1 MPYSDINPLDWST
14 VQPHVDA
21 LLATELGRDSV
32 ESWLQRWGDLTAI
45 LHETRSQINRD
56 VSENTADEEAEK
68 RFLLFVEQIMPQAKI
83 AAQALK
89 NKLLAF
95 QDYTPQADGDRPGP
109 MVMMMKRFRTEAVIF
124 REENVPLQ
132 SELTKLGNEYEKL
145 VGGMTI
151 EWEGKEETLPQA
163 RLHLRDKDR
172 ATREKAWRL
181 EMARFGAERDKL
193 NELYLQ
199 MLLLRRQVAKNAD
212 FDNYR
217 DYRWK
222 EFARFD
228 YTPDDCFTFH
238 DAIEHEVVP
247 RAAQLYAE
255 RAEKLGLDPLRP
267 WDTEVDLHGELLRP
281 FEDAAELEEGCY
293 RIFQRVDPLLAEHFT
308 AMRDGFLD
316 LASRPNKAPGGFC
329 SSFPIRR
336 KPYIFMNAV
345 GTHRDVGTLLHEG
358 GHAFHFMESSQ
369 QPLHHLT
376 SRRLIWNYGG
386 PMEFKEVAS
395 MAMELLSAPYLE
407 KSEGGFYEEADARRA
422 HAEQLRGIV
431 RFLPYMAV
439 VDAFQHWVYAAS
451 SHDVAAAS
459 SHDVA
464 AADLDAKWSELWDR
478 FMVGIDHG
486 GLQAEKETGWHRKLH
501 IFSVPFYYVEYGLAQ
516 LGALQVWRNA
526 LTDQS
531 QAVADYRAALALGD
545 TRPLPEL
552 FSAAG
557 ATFAFDRETV
567 GDLMTLVFRKLAELE
582 A

>member
-21 LLATELGRDSV
+21 LLATELSRDNA
-32 ESWLQRWGDLTAI
+32 ESWLQRWSDLTAI
-45 LHETRSQINRD
+45 LHESRSQIYRD

-95 QDYTPQADGDRPGP
+95 EDYTPQADA
-109 MVMMMKRFRTEAVIF
+109 VMMMKRFRTEAVIF
-124 REENVPLQ
+124 REENVPIQ

-151 EWEGKEETLPQA
+151 EWEGKEETMPQA
-163 RLHLRDKDR
+163 TLHLREKDR
-172 ATREKAWRL
+172 AAREKAWRL
-181 EMARFGAERDKL
+181 MMARFGAERDRL

-199 MLLLRRQVAKNAD
+199 MLSLRRQVAKNAG

-217 DYRWK
+217 DYQWK

-267 WDTEVDLHGELLRP
+267 WDTEVDLHGEPLRP

-293 RIFQRVDPLLAEHFT
+293 RIFQRVDPLLAEYFT

-316 LASRPNKAPGGFC
+316 LASRPNKAPGGYC
-329 SSFPIRR
+329 SSFPVRR

-369 QPLHHLT
+369 QPL
-376 SRRLIWNYGG
+376 IWNYGS
-386 PMEFKEVAS
+386 PMEFCEVAS

-407 KSEGGFYEEADARRA
+407 KSKGGFYGEADARRA

-439 VDAFQHWVYAAS
+439 VDAFQHWVYVDAPQ
-451 SHDVAAAS
+451 
-459 SHDVA
+459 DVA

-486 GLQAEKETGWHRKLH
+486 GLRAEKETGWHRKEH

-526 LTDQS
+526 LADQA

-557 ATFAFDRETV
+557 ATFAFDRQTV
-567 GDLMTLVFRKLAELE
+567 GDLMTLIFEKLAELE

>member
-21 LLATELGRDSV
+21 LLATELSRDNA
-32 ESWLQRWGDLTAI
+32 ESWLQRWSDLTAI
-45 LHETRSQINRD
+45 LHESRSQIYRE

-95 QDYTPQADGDRPGP
+95 EDYTPQADA
-109 MVMMMKRFRTEAVIF
+109 VMMMKRFRTEASIF
-124 REENVPLQ
+124 REENVLLQ

-151 EWEGKEETLPQA
+151 EWEGKEETMPQA
-163 RLHLRDKDR
+163 TLHLREKDR

-181 EMARFGAERDKL
+181 MMARFGAERDRL

-199 MLLLRRQVAKNAD
+199 MLSLRRQVAKNAG
-212 FDNYR
+212 FNNYR

-255 RAEKLGLDPLRP
+255 RAEKLGLDTLSP
-267 WDTEVDLHGELLRP
+267 WDTEVDLHGEPLRP

-293 RIFQRVDPLLAEHFT
+293 RIFQRVDPVLAEYFT
-308 AMRDGFLD
+308 AMRNGFLD
-316 LASRPNKAPGGFC
+316 LASRPNKAPGGYC

-369 QPLHHLT
+369 QPL
-376 SRRLIWNYGG
+376 IWNYGS
-386 PMEFKEVAS
+386 PMEFCEVAS

-407 KSEGGFYEEADARRA
+407 KSNGGFYEEADARRA

-439 VDAFQHWVYAAS
+439 VDAFQHWVYVDAPQ
-451 SHDVAAAS
+451 
-459 SHDVA
+459 DVA

-478 FMVGIDHG
+478 FMAGIDYS
-486 GLQAEKETGWHRKLH
+486 GLQAEKETGWHRKEH

-567 GDLMTLVFRKLAELE
+567 GDLMTLIFEKLAELE

>member
-21 LLATELGRDSV
+21 LLATELGRDNA
-32 ESWLQRWGDLTAI
+32 ESWLQRWSDLTAI
-45 LHETRSQINRD
+45 LHESRSQIYRE

-89 NKLLAF
+89 SKLLAF
-95 QDYTPQADGDRPGP
+95 EDYTPQADA
-109 MVMMMKRFRTEAVIF
+109 VMMMKRFRTEASIF

-132 SELTKLGNEYEKL
+132 SELVKLGNEYEKL

-151 EWEGKEETLPQA
+151 EWEGKEETMPQA
-163 RLHLRDKDR
+163 TLHLREKDR
-172 ATREKAWRL
+172 AAREKAWRL
-181 EMARFGAERDKL
+181 MMARFGAERDRL

-199 MLLLRRQVAKNAD
+199 MLSLRRQVAKNAG

-217 DYRWK
+217 DYQWK

-255 RAEKLGLDPLRP
+255 RAEKLGLDPLSP
-267 WDTEVDLHGELLRP
+267 WDTEVDLHGEPLHP

-293 RIFQRVDPLLAEHFT
+293 RIFQQVDPVLAEYFT

-329 SSFPIRR
+329 SSFPVRR

-369 QPLHHLT
+369 QPL
-376 SRRLIWNYGG
+376 IWNYGS
-386 PMEFKEVAS
+386 PMEFCEVAS

-407 KSEGGFYEEADARRA
+407 KSNGGFYEEADARRA
-422 HAEQLRGIV
+422 HAEQLHGIV

-439 VDAFQHWVYAAS
+439 VDAFQHWVYVDAPQ
-451 SHDVAAAS
+451 
-459 SHDVA
+459 DVA
-464 AADLDAKWSELWDR
+464 AADLDAKWSELWNR
-478 FMVGIDHG
+478 FMVGIDYSS
-486 GLQAEKETGWHRKLH
+486 LQAEKETGWHRKEH
-501 IFSVPFYYVEYGLAQ
+501 IFSVPFYYIEYGLAQ

-531 QAVADYRAALALGD
+531 QSVADYRAALVLGD

-567 GDLMTLVFRKLAELE
+567 GDLMTLIFEKLAELE
-582 A
+582 R

>member
-21 LLATELGRDSV
+21 LLATELSRDNV
-32 ESWLQRWGDLTAI
+32 ESWLQRWSDLTAI
-45 LHETRSQINRD
+45 LSECRSQIHRE
-56 VSENTADEEAEK
+56 VSEDTADEEAEK
-68 RFLLFVEQIMPQAKI
+68 RFLLFVEQIMPQARI
-83 AAQALK
+83 ADQALK

-95 QDYTPQADGDRPGP
+95 EDYSPPADNA
-109 MVMMMKRFRTEAVIF
+109 MMMKRFRTEASIF
-124 REENVPLQ
+124 REENVRLQ

-151 EWEGKEETLPQA
+151 EWEGKEKTMPQA

-181 EMARFGAERDKL
+181 EMASFGAERDRL

-199 MLLLRRQVAKNAD
+199 MLSLRRQVAKNAD

-217 DYRWK
+217 DHRWK

-255 RAEKLGLDPLRP
+255 RAEKLGLDALRP
-267 WDTEVDLHGELLRP
+267 WDTEVDLHGEPLRP
-281 FEDAAELEEGCY
+281 FEDAAELEEGSY
-293 RIFQRVDPLLAEHFT
+293 RIFQRVDPVLAEHFSV
-308 AMRDGFLD
+308 MRDGFLD
-316 LASRPNKAPGGFC
+316 LASRPNKAPGGYC
-329 SSFPIRR
+329 SSFPVRR

-345 GTHRDVGTLLHEG
+345 GIHRDVSTLLHEG

-369 QPLHHLT
+369 QPL
-376 SRRLIWNYGG
+376 IWNYGG
-386 PMEFKEVAS
+386 PMEFNEVAS

-464 AADLDAKWSELWDR
+464 ADALRDVTAADLDAKWSELWDR
-478 FMVGIDHG
+478 FMVGIDYG
-486 GLQAEKETGWHRKLH
+486 GLQAEKETGWHRKEH

-526 LTDQS
+526 LTDQAK
-531 QAVADYRAALALGD
+531 AVANYRTALALGD

-567 GDLMTLVFRKLAELE
+567 GGLMTLIFEKLAELK

>member
-1 MPYSDINPLDWST
+1 
-14 VQPHVDA
+14 
-21 LLATELGRDSV
+21 
-32 ESWLQRWGDLTAI
+32 QRWSDLTAI
-45 LHETRSQINRD
+45 LHESRSQIYRE

-68 RFLLFVEQIMPQAKI
+68 CFLLFVEQIMPQAKI

-95 QDYTPQADGDRPGP
+95 EDYTPQADT
-109 MVMMMKRFRTEAVIF
+109 VMMMKRFRTEASIF

-132 SELTKLGNEYEKL
+132 SELVKLGNEYEKL

-151 EWEGKEETLPQA
+151 EWEGKEETMPQA
-163 RLHLRDKDR
+163 ALHLREKDR

-181 EMARFGAERDKL
+181 MMARFGAERDGL

-199 MLLLRRQVAKNAD
+199 MLSHRRQVAKNAG

-222 EFARFD
+222 EFTRFD

-238 DAIEHEVVP
+238 DAIEREVVP
-247 RAAQLYAE
+247 RAAQLYAD
-255 RAEKLGLDPLRP
+255 RAEKLGLDPLCP
-267 WDTEVDLHGELLRP
+267 WDTEVDLHGEPLRP
-281 FEDAAELEEGCY
+281 FEDAAELEEDCY
-293 RIFQRVDPLLAEHFT
+293 RIFQRVDPVLAEHFT

-316 LASRPNKAPGGFC
+316 LASRPNKAPGGC
-329 SSFPIRR
+329 CRSFPIRR

-345 GTHRDVGTLLHEG
+345 GTHRDVSVLLHEG

-369 QPLHHLT
+369 QPL
-376 SRRLIWNYGG
+376 IWNYGS
-386 PMEFKEVAS
+386 PMEFSEVAS

-407 KSEGGFYEEADARRA
+407 RSKGGFYEEADAGRA
-422 HAEQLRGIV
+422 YAEQLRDIV

-439 VDAFQHWVYAAS
+439 VDAFQHWVYVDAPR
-451 SHDVAAAS
+451 DVT
-459 SHDVA
+459 
-464 AADLDAKWSELWDR
+464 AADLDAKWSELWNR

-486 GLQAEKETGWHRKLH
+486 GLQAEKETGWHRKQH
-501 IFSVPFYYVEYGLAQ
+501 IFSDPFYYVEYGLAQ

-526 LTDQS
+526 LTDQP

-567 GDLMTLVFRKLAELE
+567 GDLMTLIFEKRAELE
-582 A
+582 R